1 MKVVKRKQV
10 LSLALSALF
19 LASSLPLQAIAADTG
34 GDTKPAA
41 RAVEGT
47 AMITP
52 DSPVFVSSGASTA
65 HYAVDGITQETYQW
79 EIGRAH
85 V

>member
-1 MKVVKRKQV
+1 MEAKFDKGGKEMKVVKRKQV

-52 DSPVFVSSGASTA
+52 DSLLVSL
-65 HYAVDGITQETYQW
+65 
-79 EIGRAH
+79 
-85 V
+85 